1 MKYTGRIQLTSR
13 LEGSTTDE
21 ETVNVLLLAEL
32 ATVLLVDTA
41 AVQDAGLVG
50 NLVADVG
57 LEPVTDGLVNLLS
70 LLGGGN
76 LAGTNGP
83 DGLVGDDNLGP
94 VRDLGL
100 EGGELFGDDG
110 DGVAGLT
117 LLEALTAAPD
127 DAEAVGGGILGL
139 GGNNL
144 VRLAEDG
151 TALRVSEDGPVDLG
165 VGELGNGKLTSEGTI
180 GLVVDVLGGDFD
192 LGANLLTDRDEV
204 ESAGSNDDLYEKDA
218 SQ

>member
-1 MKYTGRIQLTSR
+1 MKYITGRIQLTCR

-32 ATVLLVDTA
+32 AAVLLIDTA

-57 LEPVTDGLVNLLS
+57 LEPVTDCLVNLLS

-76 LAGTNGP
+76 LAGANGP
-83 DGLVGDDNLGP
+83 DGLVGNDNLGP
-94 VRDLGL
+94 VGDLGL
-100 EGGELFGDDG
+100 EGGELLGDNS
-110 DGVAGLT
+110 DGVARLT

-151 TALRVSEDGPVDLG
+151 TALRVTEDGPVDLG
-165 VGELGNGKLTSEGTI
+165 VGELSNGKLTSESTV
-180 GLVVDVLGGDFD
+180 GLIVDVLGGDFD
-192 LGANLLTDRDEV
+192 LGTNLLADRNEV
-204 ESAGSNDDLYEKDA
+204 ESTRSNDDL
-218 SQ
+218 